1 MKIILLTYSTT
12 YGIIS
17 ILAVDT
23 DVIKGLIEQLNLEQL
38 LEQLNN
44 TGAPVGIENIPY

>member
-1 MKIILLTYSTT
+1 MKVILLTYSPT
-12 YGIIS
+12 
-17 ILAVDT
+17 LAVDT

-38 LEQLNN
+38 NN

>member
-1 MKIILLTYSTT
+1 MKIILLTYSST

-38 LEQLNN
+38 NN